1 MKILVAR
8 EDVSM
13 RVEEILEELEE
24 IVKDAWSL
32 PLSGG
37 KALVNV
43 ERISDLL
50 NEVRDELPNELRQA
64 KAIIADRS
72 QIISEARGE
81 GEAIVSAAEKK
92 ALLMV
97 ERDEIVKQAE
107 KRAEE
112 ILLEAKMKSRE
123 MKQATNEYVDDVIK
137 RTDEVLTEAVTE
149 LRRTR
154 QSIKSNNA

>member
-1 MKILVAR
+1 M
-8 EDVSM
+8 
-13 RVEEILEELEE
+13 
-24 IVKDAWSL
+24 
-32 PLSGG
+32 
-37 KALVNV
+37 
-43 ERISDLL
+43 
-50 NEVRDELPNELRQA
+50 
-64 KAIIADRS
+64 
-72 QIISEARGE
+72 
-81 GEAIVSAAEKK
+81 
-92 ALLMV
+92 LMV

-154 QSIKSNNA
+154 QSIKSNTA

>member
-1 MKILVAR
+1 
-8 EDVSM
+8 M

-24 IVKDAWSL
+24 ILKEAWNL

-37 KALVNV
+37 KAFVNT
-43 ERISDLL
+43 EKIIDLI
-50 NEVRDELPNELRQA
+50 NEMRDEFPNELRQA
-64 KAIIADRS
+64 KAIIADRA
-72 QIISEARGE
+72 QIVNDAKGE
-81 GEAIVSAAEKK
+81 GEAIIAAAEKK
-92 ALLMV
+92 AALLI

-107 KRAEE
+107 KQAEE
-112 ILLEAKMKSRE
+112 IVLEAKKKARE

-154 QSIKSNNA
+154 QSIKGSNM

>member
-1 MKILVAR
+1 MK
-8 EDVSM
+8 
-13 RVEEILEELEE
+13 VEEILEELEE
-24 IVKDAWSL
+24 IIKDAWSL

-37 KALVNV
+37 KGLVNV
-43 ERISDLL
+43 ERISNLL
-50 NEVRDELPNELRQA
+50 NEIRDELPNELRQA

-81 GEAIVSAAEKK
+81 AESVIAAAERK

-107 KRAEE
+107 KKAEE
-112 ILLEAKMKSRE
+112 ILLESKMKSRE
-123 MKQATNEYVDDVIK
+123 MRQATNEYVDDVIK
-137 RTDEVLTEAVTE
+137 RTDEVLMEAVTE

-154 QSIKSNNA
+154 QSIKTNNT